1 MEVTPELIGDVGMV
15 NVVGDV
21 ADVAGD
27 VIVTASAIGESTH
40 THTHTHTELIT
51 GLVIMHII
59 INIYALS
66 SSLYSPNTIS
76 I

>member
-40 THTHTHTELIT
+40 THTHTHTHRE
-51 GLVIMHII
+51 
-59 INIYALS
+59 S
-66 SSLYSPNTIS
+66 
-76 I
+76 

>member
-40 THTHTHTELIT
+40 THTHRVNHRL
-51 GLVIMHII
+51 GNHAYN

>member
-40 THTHTHTELIT
+40 THKHTELIT

-59 INIYALS
+59 INIFALS